1 MCWLFAERNNHL
13 NRSWIDGV
21 AGDLKNMNGKIEKH
35 EKSDQHKNAARAF
48 YSWTRG
54 ETVDAEIENQRKL
67 NVSFWTKV
75 LQRLVSIILTMSAL
89 NMAFRG
95 SRESI
100 GEGVCE
106 GGNFLGVVALVAQY
120 DDVLREVIFL
130 PKRATKYLSPV
141 IQNELISLLG
151 TSLRKALVDKI
162 NRAPFWSVI
171 LDTTSDITR
180 IDQLSVVIRWV
191 NIRDDS
197 FEINE
202 TFLGFVV
209 VTEAD
214 AQGIVDTK
222 KTYLV
227 DLGLSFSRLRGQCY
241 DGASVMSGV
250 RGGVQK

>member
-1 MCWLFAERNNHL
+1 M
-13 NRSWIDGV
+13 
-21 AGDLKNMNGKIEKH
+21 
-35 EKSDQHKNAARAF
+35 
-48 YSWTRG
+48 
-54 ETVDAEIENQRKL
+54 
-67 NVSFWTKV
+67 SFWTKV